1 MFPADLVFPLVFMTT
16 PIGVER
22 PDTIRF
28 ISERWVEGLEDKH
41 LDLCYASYQK
51 TLLSYRRKRFWPL
64 LMMVASVWLVLPAV
78 FWRRWRRRLP
88 EWQTLNEMRMEIR
101 EMRKQRRR
109 RTFWNRIRRQR
120 NRIESEHPEDL
131 RRFYRTL
138 ASAARN
144 FNTRVRLLD
153 FTLDRQAK
161 QLDPPF
167 TVQEFEQIEATFRRI
182 RDELSSAFQLLALAE
197 QDAEIDLV
205 RLMRD
210 EYGGLPLNIDYL
222 DQSANL
228 GQAGQ
233 LVHDLLC
240 FETTLR
246 DDLAQLA
253 PVSP

>member
-1 MFPADLVFPLVFMTT
+1 MVAHV
-16 PIGVER
+16 GVER
-22 PDTIRF
+22 PATIQL
-28 ISERWVEGLEDKH
+28 ISKRWVEGLEDKH

-64 LMMVASVWLVLPAV
+64 LMVVASVWLVPPAV
-78 FWRRWRRRLP
+78 FWQRWRRRLP
-88 EWQTLNEMRMEIR
+88 EWQTLNEIRTEIR
-101 EMRKQRRR
+101 EVRKQRRR

-138 ASAARN
+138 ASAARH

-167 TVQEFEQIEATFRRI
+167 TVREFEQIEVTFRRI

-210 EYGGLPLNIDYL
+210 EYGGLPLNTDYL
-222 DQSANL
+222 DQSADL

-233 LVHDLLC
+233 LVYDLLC
-240 FETTLR
+240 FESALR
-246 DDLAQLA
+246 DDLARLVPA
-253 PVSP
+253 AS

>member
-1 MFPADLVFPLVFMTT
+1 
-16 PIGVER
+16 
-22 PDTIRF
+22 
-28 ISERWVEGLEDKH
+28 
-41 LDLCYASYQK
+41 
-51 TLLSYRRKRFWPL
+51 
-64 LMMVASVWLVLPAV
+64 
-78 FWRRWRRRLP
+78 
-88 EWQTLNEMRMEIR
+88 MRIEIR
-101 EMRKQRRR
+101 EIRKQRRR
-109 RTFWNRIRRQR
+109 RTFWNRLRRQR

-138 ASAARN
+138 ASAARH

-161 QLDPPF
+161 QLDPLF
-167 TVQEFEQIEATFRRI
+167 TVSEFEQIEATFRRI
-182 RDELSSAFQLLALAE
+182 CDELSSAFRLLELAE

-210 EYGGLPLNIDYL
+210 EYGGLPLNAAYL
-222 DQSANL
+222 NQSADL

-240 FETTLR
+240 FESALR

-253 PVSP
+253 PAAS

>member
-1 MFPADLVFPLVFMTT
+1 MFSLVLIAAPA
-16 PIGVER
+16 GVER
-22 PDTIRF
+22 PATIQL
-28 ISERWVEGLEDKH
+28 IPERWVEALEDKH

-64 LMMVASVWLVLPAV
+64 LMVVASVWLVLPAV

-88 EWQTLNEMRMEIR
+88 EWQSLNEMRIEIR
-101 EMRKQRRR
+101 EIRKQRRR
-109 RTFWNRIRRQR
+109 RTFWNRLRRQR

-138 ASAARN
+138 ASAARH

-167 TVQEFEQIEATFRRI
+167 TVSEFEQIEATFRRI
-182 RDELSSAFQLLALAE
+182 CDELSSAFRLLELAE

-210 EYGGLPLNIDYL
+210 EYGGLPLNADYL
-222 DQSANL
+222 NQSADL

-240 FETTLR
+240 FESALR

-253 PVSP
+253 PAAS

>member
-1 MFPADLVFPLVFMTT
+1 MATPA
-16 PIGVER
+16 GVER
-22 PDTIRF
+22 PATIRL
-28 ISERWVEGLEDKH
+28 IPERWVEGLEDKH

-64 LMMVASVWLVLPAV
+64 LMVVASVWLVLPAV
-78 FWRRWRRRLP
+78 LWRRWRRRLP
-88 EWQTLNEMRMEIR
+88 EWQTLNEMRTEIR
-101 EMRKQRRR
+101 EIRKQRRR
-109 RTFWNRIRRQR
+109 RTFWNRLRRQR

-131 RRFYRTL
+131 RCFYRTL
-138 ASAARN
+138 ASASRH

-161 QLDPPF
+161 QLDPHF

-182 RDELSSAFQLLALAE
+182 HDELSSAFRLLELAE

-210 EYGGLPLNIDYL
+210 EYGGLSLNAEYL
-222 DQSANL
+222 DQSADL

-233 LVHDLLC
+233 LVHDLLR
-240 FETTLR
+240 FETSLR
-246 DDLAQLA
+246 DDLARLA
-253 PVSP
+253 PATP